1 MPTLN
6 SDVRVILEPLYTAA
20 VAEQRRLLRCTEGLD
35 LLDQTGDMELS
46 TAARATR
53 VAAIKAVVPAIPSA
67 WAGATA

>member
-6 SDVRVILEPLYTAA
+6 SDVRAILEPLYTAA
-20 VAEQRRLLRCTEGLD
+20 VAEQRSLLECNEGMDMLD
-35 LLDQTGDMELS
+35 LTGDKELS

-53 VAAIKAVVPAIPSA
+53 VAAIKAVVAAIPSA